1 MPTASAAAFERSMT
15 RLWAYGPRSLIR
27 TTTDLPVRSLVTWT
41 LVPTGKVL
49 CAAVRARVLNRS
61 PLAVFLPWK
70 PGPYQDAPPLWMG
83 LASAAEIAPHT
94 LPRTRAA
101 MVSGF
106 EAIITSHSRCC
117 LRGGATYPVLWRE

>member
-1 MPTASAAAFERSMT
+1 M
-15 RLWAYGPRSLIR
+15 R
-27 TTTDLPVRSLVTWT
+27 TTTDLPVRSLVTKT
-41 LVPTGKVL
+41 REPKGKLL
-49 CAAVRARVLNRS
+49 CAAVRAWVLNRS
-61 PLAVFLPWK
+61 PLAVRLPWK
-70 PGPYQDAPPLWMG
+70 PGPYQDAWMG

-101 MVSGF
+101 MGSGF